1 MRISDWSSDVCS
13 SDLIAVAALIA
24 GLALAQSGYAAAHD
38 TASGPRLEGLAPPA
52 AGQSPFLG
60 KWELDLARMPDTY
73 GPAPKRVTFAFE
85 DVGSGRWRTV
95 IEITAPNGSVRR
107 AASEYRRDGKAVQA
121 EGDTAEADRS
131 EEQTSEPQSLMRISY
146 AVFCLK

>member
-1 MRISDWSSDVCS
+1 
-13 SDLIAVAALIA
+13 
-24 GLALAQSGYAAAHD
+24 
-38 TASGPRLEGLAPPA
+38 
-52 AGQSPFLG
+52 
-60 KWELDLARMPDTY
+60 MPDTY

-121 EGDTAEADRS
+121 EGDTAEADSAAVSSQAPNVLGMSLAKDKGLASVRVYTIS
-131 EEQTSEPQSLMRISY
+131 ADGQETTDHGPETDGDSGTSVRT
-146 AVFCLK
+146 

>member
-1 MRISDWSSDVCS
+1 MIRRPPRSTRT
-13 SDLIAVAALIA
+13 
-24 GLALAQSGYAAAHD
+24 D
-38 TASGPRLEGLAPPA
+38 TLFPYTTLFRS
-52 AGQSPFLG
+52 
-60 KWELDLARMPDTY
+60 WELDLARMPDTY

-121 EGDTAEADRS
+121 EGATAEADSAEFRS
-131 EEQTSEPQSLMRISY
+131 TDPAAIGKRWRRDRGWPH
-146 AVFCLK
+146 V

>member
-1 MRISDWSSDVCS
+1 
-13 SDLIAVAALIA
+13 
-24 GLALAQSGYAAAHD
+24 
-38 TASGPRLEGLAPPA
+38 
-52 AGQSPFLG
+52 
-60 KWELDLARMPDTY
+60 MPDTY

-121 EGDTAEADRS
+121 EGDTAEADS
-131 EEQTSEPQSLMRISY
+131 AAFSSPAPHVLVMSLAKDKGLASVRVYPLSAAGQEIDRKSTR
-146 AVFCLK
+146 L